1 MRLKMLVMRRMK
13 SGSFSAQMEKKKS
26 GRGKREDL
34 PNCCCMPIY
43 RKTNQMVLP
52 NQASS
57 RKKSKLKHEGIQTL
71 VDAGQL
77 QVKARVG
84 WNTAVGDAW
93 QMEKNWMR
101 SPCLHCL

>member
-13 SGSFSAQMEKKKS
+13 SGSFRAQMEKKKS

-43 RKTNQMVLP
+43 RKTSQMVLP

-57 RKKSKLKHEGIQTL
+57 WKKSK
-71 VDAGQL
+71 QL
-77 QVKARVG
+77 QAKARVG